1 MIVVIIVDADG
12 IVDNL
17 NFFSKENELTYI
29 FNLLHQNQ
37 LILSII
43 VLNRKRLQDCLLK
56 Q

>member
-1 MIVVIIVDADG
+1 VIVVLIVDADG

-17 NFFSKENELTYI
+17 YFFSKENKLTYI

-37 LILSII
+37 LILAII
-43 VLNRKRLQDCLLK
+43 VLNRKRLQDCLFK